1 MNYLTMGQKLRL
13 RRKELDLTLKE
24 VAGSMIS
31 PATLSLVERDLQAPS
46 EELLRYLAQTLQTP
60 FHYFRETPEET
71 LTRRAA
77 SLLAEAEA
85 LMYRKRY
92 GMAARFAE
100 EILEDARELGLTA
113 LIARSTFLLGRIHL
127 EQDDYSKANQY
138 LFKAQSNALL
148 SGQYACLPEIY
159 FHFGIVSFRQ
169 RFYTQALD
177 YFKQAEETENVTIED
192 ALIHKIYSMLAQ
204 TCHQLGQY
212 DDALLY
218 ASRAKELV
226 ARMNNIDAYAE
237 SLLMLGASY
246 REKEQYD
253 RALELFQEALRL
265 MRQSDAKH
273 ELSQVEHT
281 LASLYVK
288 TGDLERANEHFDLAI
303 EQKQQLKDASVVTA
317 ALDQVET
324 LIESRELEAARTRLD
339 KARELL
345 CHYDVEEEHARSL
358 ALKYQLSHLLGEE
371 QESRLALEE
380 SLSIIRRLPVP
391 RRLADN
397 LVRMGRLCASS
408 GDQAMASVLYT
419 EALAVYENLG
429 VIMGVGSMV

>member
-1 MNYLTMGQKLRL
+1 MGQKLRL
-13 RRKELDLTLKE
+13 KRKELDLTLKE
-24 VAGSMIS
+24 VAGDMIS
-31 PATLSLVERDLQAPS
+31 SATLSLVERDLQAPS
-46 EELLRYLAQTLQTP
+46 EDLLRYLAQTLQTP

-92 GMAARFAE
+92 GMAARFAA
-100 EILEDARELGLTA
+100 EILEDAKQLNQTG

-127 EQDDYSKANQY
+127 EQNDYSKANQY

-148 SGQYACLPEIY
+148 SGQYAWLPEIY
-159 FHFGIVSFRQ
+159 FHFGLVSYRQ

-177 YFKQAEETENVTIED
+177 YFRQAEETENVTIED
-192 ALIHKIYSMLAQ
+192 ALIHKIYSMHAQ

-212 DDALLY
+212 DDALRY
-218 ASRAKELV
+218 ADRAKELV
-226 ARMNNIDAYAE
+226 ARMNDIEAYAE
-237 SLLMLGASY
+237 SLVVLGASY

-281 LASLYVK
+281 LASLFVK
-288 TGDLERANEHFDLAI
+288 TGDLQRAYEHFDLAI
-303 EQKQQLKDASVVTA
+303 EQKQLLNDASVVTA

-324 LIESRELEAARTRLD
+324 LIESKELEAARNRLD

-345 CHYDVEEEHARSL
+345 SQYEVEEEHARAL
-358 ALKYQLSHLLGEE
+358 ALKYQLSLLLGEE

-408 GDQAMASVLYT
+408 GDQAMASVLFT

-429 VIMGVGSMV
+429 VIMGVGTML